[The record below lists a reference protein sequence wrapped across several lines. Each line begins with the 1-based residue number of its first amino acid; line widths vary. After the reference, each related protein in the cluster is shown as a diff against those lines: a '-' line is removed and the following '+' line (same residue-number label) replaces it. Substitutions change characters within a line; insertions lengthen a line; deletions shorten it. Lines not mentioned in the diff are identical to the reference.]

1 MLRRAF
7 ETLDCCPKAF
17 RQIIE
22 AAHSLDVHLQL
33 LQGADAQCVLLVTF
47 LEGNFVEEP
56 DMKLAGRCCYTA
68 AGAGEEG
75 SRLGPMEKA
84 GKVEEEET
92 IAVAGEQTQVTLV
105 EVDNFDLEIEL
116 MTFDV
121 ARDI

>member
-1 MLRRAF
+1 MLHPAF
-7 ETLDCCPKAF
+7 ETLDCCLKAF

-22 AAHSLDVHLQL
+22 AAHSLDVRLQL
-33 LQGADAQCVLLVTF
+33 LLAADAQCVFLVAF

-56 DMKLAGRCCYTA
+56 DMKPAGRYCYTA

-92 IAVAGEQTQVTLV
+92 IAVGGEQTQATLV
-105 EVDNFDLEIEL
+105 EVDNFDL
-116 MTFDV
+116 
-121 ARDI
+121 